1 MAHANPLPYIK
12 KWIAEGEHV
21 QQDFKLRID
30 EARKISKTIS
40 AFSNTIGGRILI
52 GIKDNGSIGGICP
65 EEEFHMMQF
74 AAQQYCQPPV
84 QLQYQTWKV
93 DEKFV
98 LEVNVPE
105 NDKKPTLCEEIP
117 KEWKAYLREHDNNIL
132 APAVIHEVWKMEGQL
147 RPERFYYS
155 PKEQLLISE
164 LKKGTKSLS
173 SLAKS
178 ISVKRQTVQKIL
190 AKLIRWEIVDWEVKA
205 GIAYFSLR

>member
-1 MAHANPLPYIK
+1 MVHANPLPYIK

-52 GIKDNGSIGGICP
+52 GIKDNGSIGGIRP

>member
-1 MAHANPLPYIK
+1 MAHATSIPYIK

-52 GIKDNGSIGGICP
+52 GIKDNGSIGGIRP

-74 AAQQYCQPPV
+74 AAHQYCQPPV

-105 NDKKPTLCEEIP
+105 NNQKPTLCEEFP
-117 KEWKAYLREHDNNIL
+117 NEWKAYLREHDNNIL
-132 APAVIHEVWKMEGQL
+132 APAVLHDVWKMEDQL
-147 RPERFYYS
+147 RPEKFYYS

>member
-1 MAHANPLPYIK
+1 MAHANSIPYIK

-52 GIKDNGSIGGICP
+52 GVKDNGTIGGIRP

-74 AAQQYCQPPV
+74 AAHQYCRPPV

-105 NDKKPTLCEEIP
+105 NDHKPTLCEEIP
-117 KEWKAYLREHDNNIL
+117 NEWKAYLREHDNNII
-132 APAVIHEVWKMEGQL
+132 APSVIHDVWKMDEQL
-147 RPERFYYS
+147 RPEKFYYS
-155 PKEQLLISE
+155 PKEQQLITE

-173 SLAKS
+173 SLSKS
-178 ISVKRQTVQKIL
+178 ISIKRQTVQKIL
-190 AKLIRWEIVDWEVKA
+190 AKLIRWEIVDWQPHSQQ
-205 GIAYFSLR
+205 YHH

>member
-1 MAHANPLPYIK
+1 MAHANPFPYIK

-52 GIKDNGSIGGICP
+52 GIKDNGSIGGIRP

-93 DEKFV
+93 EEKFV

-105 NDKKPTLCEEIP
+105 NDKKPTLCEEVP

-132 APAVIHEVWKMEGQL
+132 APAVLHEVWKMEGQL
-147 RPERFYYS
+147 RPEKFYYS

-173 SLAKS
+173 SLSKS

>member
-52 GIKDNGSIGGICP
+52 GIKDNGSIGGIRP

-173 SLAKS
+173 SIAKS

>member
-52 GIKDNGSIGGICP
+52 GIKDNGSIGGIRP

>member
-1 MAHANPLPYIK
+1 
-12 KWIAEGEHV
+12 
-21 QQDFKLRID
+21 
-30 EARKISKTIS
+30 
-40 AFSNTIGGRILI
+40 
-52 GIKDNGSIGGICP
+52 
-65 EEEFHMMQF
+65 MMQF

>member
-1 MAHANPLPYIK
+1 MSSAHQIPYIK
-12 KWIAEGEHV
+12 KWIAEGEHI

-52 GIKDNGSIGGICP
+52 GVKDNGAIGGIRP

-74 AAQQYCQPPV
+74 AAHQYCKPAV
-84 QLQYQTWKV
+84 HLQFQTWKV
-93 DEKFV
+93 DDRFV

-105 NDKKPTLCEEIP
+105 NLSKPTLCEDIP
-117 KEWKAYLREHDNNIL
+117 NEWKAYLREHDNNTL
-132 APAVIHEVWKMEGQL
+132 APAVIHELWKMEEQG
-147 RPERFYYS
+147 RPEKFYYS
-155 PKEQLLISE
+155 PKEQQLIAE
-164 LKKGTKSLS
+164 LKNGTRSLS
-173 SLAKS
+173 ALSKT
-178 ISVKRQTVQKIL
+178 IGMKRQIAQKIL

>member
-52 GIKDNGSIGGICP
+52 GIKDNGSIGGIRP

-132 APAVIHEVWKMEGQL
+132 APAVIHDVWKMEGQL

>member
-52 GIKDNGSIGGICP
+52 GIKDNGSIGGIRP

-178 ISVKRQTVQKIL
+178 IPVKRQTVQKIL

>member
-1 MAHANPLPYIK
+1 MAHANPIPYIK
-12 KWIAEGEHV
+12 KWIAEGEHI

-52 GIKDNGSIGGICP
+52 GIKDNGSIGGIRP

-74 AAQQYCQPPV
+74 AAHQYCQPPV
-84 QLQYQTWKV
+84 KLQYQTWKV
-93 DEKFV
+93 DDKFV

-105 NDKKPTLCEEIP
+105 NDRKPTLCEEIP
-117 KEWKAYLREHDNNIL
+117 NEWKAYLREHDNNIL
-132 APAVIHEVWKMEGQL
+132 APAVIQDVWKMEGQL
-147 RPERFYYS
+147 RPEKFYYS
-155 PKEQLLISE
+155 TKEQQLIAE
-164 LKKGTKSLS
+164 LKNGTKSLS
-173 SLAKS
+173 SLSKAIS
-178 ISVKRQTVQKIL
+178 IKRQTVQKIL